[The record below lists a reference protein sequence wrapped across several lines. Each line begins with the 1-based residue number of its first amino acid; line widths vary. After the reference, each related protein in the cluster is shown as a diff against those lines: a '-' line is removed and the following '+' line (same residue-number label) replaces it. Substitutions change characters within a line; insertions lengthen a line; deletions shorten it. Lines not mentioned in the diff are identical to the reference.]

1 MVQLYCCI
9 PKLDIAISTLTSS
22 HPSLALE
29 MTEISLNTSAR
40 HETSEEHSWNHLGC
54 CTQLS
59 SFRFPTT
66 SSFGKKM
73 GVKFITPP
81 HRPLFPLRRS
91 HGSHRRIGL
100 QHGSAISAKD
110 LRTHSLKLPEFPVGP
125 KNKCSVTF
133 FFQIGGYFTSSHQ
146 TRSHL
151 CMETR
156 THPNNQQH
164 QIFCRVHWRTVHMWH
179 RYT

>member
-66 SSFGKKM
+66 SSFGKNGSK
-73 GVKFITPP
+73 IHNPP

-133 FFQIGGYFTSSHQ
+133 FSNWWILHLITSNEVTSLHGNANSSKQ
-146 TRSHL
+146 STASNFLSGALAH
-151 CMETR
+151 CPYVT
-156 THPNNQQH
+156 
-164 QIFCRVHWRTVHMWH
+164 
-179 RYT
+179 